1 MLNADKNSANITE
14 AKFELNAQEN
24 AKDSEKSP
32 KNQNAPK
39 SIDGSLNS
47 SINSVN
53 IARKMAK
60 NVQKEMLRAKALEIL
75 RFGDG
80 VMMTKWEKQLNKE
93 VILNSRKEFNEV
105 VIDRGILKVANLS
118 KYRTLDQTRHEKYL

>member
-1 MLNADKNSANITE
+1 
-14 AKFELNAQEN
+14 
-24 AKDSEKSP
+24 
-32 KNQNAPK
+32 
-39 SIDGSLNS
+39 
-47 SINSVN
+47 
-53 IARKMAK
+53 MAK